1 MLEYFKKILSK
12 VSFDSML
19 FEKELK
25 KALKALLEIEIEE
38 LRVWCYAQFIGQY
51 PEILHRCFFLN
62 RQTLQAAR

>member
-25 KALKALLEIEIEE
+25 KALKALLDIEIEE
-38 LRVWCYAQFIGQY
+38 LRVWCYTQFIGLY
-51 PEILHRCFFLN
+51 PEILNRCFFPNHLA
-62 RQTLQAAR
+62 LQAAH

>member
-38 LRVWCYAQFIGQY
+38 LRVWCYAQFIGLY
-51 PEILHRCFFLN
+51 PEILNRCFIPN
-62 RQTLQAAR
+62 HQALQAAH